1 MDRCTS
7 KLHTVATLAE
17 GRGCTSSLHVQRFAM
32 DISSDAGTEFLRA
45 FFVFSIPVRRGQ
57 LEQRITADATW
68 SPATYAEWPEVART
82 FQESRDYTHQGA
94 RTAPVVQPPSAM
106 PDASQPASVAWQH
119 WETLADA
126 LPLLSVQASPRG
138 ESTEQQE
145 ARLQLPALDPRAEV
159 TVSNGSVVFNA
170 CWGSMRGL
178 TSRQATAERQAELTE
193 FLFVLYCIAEGVDEC
208 LGCKFAPAQRF
219 LRRRMEYSPY
229 SRLNGYGATRV
240 YRGGGT
246 WLRVF
251 ERV

>member
-1 MDRCTS
+1 MDELAAPCPEDSRGSASGLGSERSLIGRPAKPEADKQRSKSWRCTLEAPSEVQQSRLREAGMDRCTS

-57 LEQRITADATW
+57 LEQRITADARWT
-68 SPATYAEWPEVART
+68 PASYAEWPEVART

-94 RTAPVVQPPSAM
+94 RTPHAVQPPSAM

-119 WETLADA
+119 WKTLADA
-126 LPLLSVQASPRG
+126 LPLLSVQESPQG

-159 TVSNGSVVFNA
+159 RQ
-170 CWGSMRGL
+170 RGKQQL
-178 TSRQATAERQAELTE
+178 SGR
-193 FLFVLYCIAEGVDEC
+193 
-208 LGCKFAPAQRF
+208 P
-219 LRRRMEYSPY
+219 S
-229 SRLNGYGATRV
+229 
-240 YRGGGT
+240 
-246 WLRVF
+246 
-251 ERV
+251 